1 MKDREAWCAAVH
13 GIPKSRCDL
22 ATEHQ
27 QMMGLWE
34 CNPIVSQGVTI
45 YSFKKQ
51 KTNSL
56 HLCTVFK
63 KVFKFLFIYI
73 FFIFG
78 SAGSSLLC
86 LGFSLVVVSRGY
98 SLFAVAGFLVMVSLV
113 LEHGL

>member
-1 MKDREAWCAAVH
+1 MLQSMGSQRV
-13 GIPKSRCDL
+13 RCDL

-63 KVFKFLFIYI
+63 KVFKFLFIYL
-73 FFIFG
+73 FFLFL
-78 SAGSSLLC
+78 AV
-86 LGFSLVVVSRGY
+86 LGLHC
-98 SLFAVAGFLVMVSLV
+98 FAWAFL
-113 LEHGL
+113 